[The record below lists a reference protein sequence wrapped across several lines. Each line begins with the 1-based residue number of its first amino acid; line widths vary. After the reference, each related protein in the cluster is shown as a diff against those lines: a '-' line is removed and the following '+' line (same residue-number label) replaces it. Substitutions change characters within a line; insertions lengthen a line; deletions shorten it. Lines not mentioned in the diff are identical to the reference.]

1 MAKREP
7 KQFAPCTHDVAQWR
21 AVGPEHKLRCCRCQ
35 ETLEREFAEVP
46 RKLNVVLFHGR
57 INLAER
63 ALSTLRCSPYRQGAS
78 DGELPGVQEQR
89 PGRTRP

>member
-35 ETLEREFAEVP
+35 ETLEREFAGAP
-46 RKLNVVLFHGR
+46 RTLGVVLFR
-57 INLAER
+57 N
-63 ALSTLRCSPYRQGAS
+63 
-78 DGELPGVQEQR
+78 VQSGGYAPFDPKGWLQ
-89 PGRTRP
+89 